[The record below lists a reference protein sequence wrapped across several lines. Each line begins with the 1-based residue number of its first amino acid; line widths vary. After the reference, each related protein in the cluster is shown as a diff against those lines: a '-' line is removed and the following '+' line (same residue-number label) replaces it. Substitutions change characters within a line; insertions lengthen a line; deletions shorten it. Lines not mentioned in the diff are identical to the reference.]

1 MARTWSTTTT
11 FDVAAG
17 RLLEVMTDE
26 SFVVEQHKLDA
37 AVIDAELKEVSRT
50 PTRLIQEIRATE
62 YGRGLTGLDRSK
74 RERSTVTFD
83 WDLPALR
90 CAWSYA
96 GEHGGRVQV
105 RGEDRIEAAGERAR
119 LTSTWHVEV
128 KIPLVGGQVE
138 KLVLR
143 EVEKDRPRYEALLR
157 RHLAARA

>member
-26 SFVVEQHKLDA
+26 SFVVEQHKLDE
-37 AVIDAELKEVSRT
+37 AVVDAELKEISRT

-62 YGRGLTGLDRSK
+62 YARGITGLDRSK

-83 WDLPALR
+83 WDLPAMR

-105 RGEDRIEAAGERAR
+105 RGEDRIVADGERAR
-119 LTSTWHVEV
+119 LTSTWHVDV
-128 KIPLVGGQVE
+128 RVPLVGGPVE
-138 KLVLR
+138 RMILMG
-143 EVEKDRPRYEALLR
+143 VEKDRPKYEGLLR
-157 RHLAARA
+157 RHLAKRA